1 MVPKSF
7 MKKFEPLVSRNESLD
22 LEFPDWSG
30 MDDSAARM
38 TPRAAFRLCK
48 EYLPL
53 AGANAVNARAFTS
66 EKCRVE
72 FVL

>member
-7 MKKFEPLVSRNESLD
+7 MKKFEPRVSLSESLN

-30 MDDSAARM
+30 MDDSSSRM
-38 TPRAAFRLCK
+38 TPRAAFRLCN
-48 EYLPL
+48 EYLRL

-66 EKCRVE
+66 EKCSVE